1 MDKKLIKAY
10 LPWGLCAGIFTIA
23 AASGLFYEMDN
34 RLSDAL
40 YQERRGTDARIAIV
54 GIDQRS
60 LEALGPFG
68 TWDRRILAQTVS
80 YLNQGD
86 IRPAVIGLDVLL
98 AGETG
103 TEGDLLLAEA
113 AGTGENVVT
122 AAAGTFGSSLVTA
135 EDGTFYLDDFTVKS
149 FDEPYKALR
158 DVTAQGHI
166 NAMYDKDGILRHQ
179 LLELG
184 LPDGRVFPSFALT
197 IARKYIQ
204 QEEGREAGL
213 PPADSRGF
221 WYLNYSGLPEDYS
234 EFISIVDLL
243 EENIPPEYFADRIV
257 LIGPYAAGLGDQY
270 ITSADRGEPMYG
282 VEIQAN
288 AIHALLEGDYKEEP
302 GAGVQLAVLF
312 LVLAAAGAWFKS
324 SGLAGGGAV
333 WLAGSFA
340 YVIIA
345 KAAYEKGV
353 VLHILWI
360 PLGLTLFFGASVVLH
375 YGKAVLEKQRVTA
388 TFKRYAAPE
397 IVDEILRQGTQSLE
411 LGGKLTQLAVLFV
424 DIRGFTSMSEALE
437 PGQVVEVLNSYLTLV
452 SSSIKNHGGTLD
464 KFIGD
469 AAMAFWGAPLAQE
482 DYVMKAVLAALDMAK
497 EADRLGDQL
506 EARFGRRL
514 TFGTGIHTG
523 PAVVGNVGASDRMDY
538 TAIGDT
544 VNTASRLES
553 NAPGGKIYISA
564 AVANALEGRIN
575 AKAIGSIRLK
585 GKAGEFQVLE
595 LEGLAEGSS
604 GRMPVSEG
612 KKAD

>member
-1 MDKKLIKAY
+1 M
-10 LPWGLCAGIFTIA
+10 
-23 AASGLFYEMDN
+23 
-34 RLSDAL
+34 
-40 YQERRGTDARIAIV
+40 
-54 GIDQRS
+54 
-60 LEALGPFG
+60 
-68 TWDRRILAQTVS
+68 
-80 YLNQGD
+80 
-86 IRPAVIGLDVLL
+86 
-98 AGETG
+98 
-103 TEGDLLLAEA
+103 
-113 AGTGENVVT
+113 
-122 AAAGTFGSSLVTA
+122 
-135 EDGTFYLDDFTVKS
+135 KS